1 MDEYLKTLPAC
12 DVASS
17 MVGLRY
23 HIVRLSAA
31 NQVNL
36 ATAPLSSGIVGV
48 IQNEPALGQR
58 ATVGYEGKSF
68 VKAGAAI
75 TAGALLMT
83 STSGRAITVTSGSAP
98 ANIVIGRAWSAAV
111 ADGDVIEA
119 ILFPPFRWSGAP

>member
-1 MDEYLKTLPAC
+1 MEYLKTLPAC

-23 HIVRLSAA
+23 HLVRLSAA
-31 NQVNL
+31 NQVML
-36 ATAPLSSGIVGV
+36 AVAPLSSSIVGV

-58 ATVGYEGKSF
+58 ASVGYDGKSL
-68 VKAGAAI
+68 VKAGAAV
-75 TAGALLMT
+75 AVGALLMT

-98 ANIVIGRAWSAAV
+98 ANMVIGRAWSAAA

>member
-1 MDEYLKTLPAC
+1 MDDYFKTLPAC
-12 DVASS
+12 EVASS
-17 MVGLRY
+17 MVGLKY

-31 NQVNL
+31 NQINL

-48 IQNEPALGQR
+48 IQNEPRIGER
-58 ATVGYEGKSF
+58 AVVAYEGKSL

-75 TAGALLMT
+75 TAGALIMT

-98 ANIVIGRAWSAAV
+98 ANMVIGRAWSAAG